1 MKNIAYLIKE
11 SGMGFNEVLDLPY
24 LIFFSLLK
32 QYRVFE
38 IEQTEE
44 GRKALAK
51 QEMLNR
57 TEPDWS
63 RIRNSNQYQIVKK
76 ID

>member
-1 MKNIAYLIKE
+1 MKE
-11 SGMGFNEVLDLPY
+11 SGMSYYDILDLPY
-24 LIFFSLLK
+24 KVFFSLLK
-32 QYRVFE
+32 QYRMFAY
-38 IEQTEE
+38 EQTEE

-63 RIRNSNQYQIVKK
+63 RLSKLNVYKK
-76 ID
+76 RQGR